1 MHSVVESEPEIDDAV
16 ALEVCPVCSALNQP
30 MGCLGKLLVIRYERC
45 GWTWQEPVPEAL

>member
-1 MHSVVESEPEIDDAV
+1 MHSIVESEHEIDAV

-30 MGCLGKLLVIRYERC
+30 MGCLGTLVVIRCERC